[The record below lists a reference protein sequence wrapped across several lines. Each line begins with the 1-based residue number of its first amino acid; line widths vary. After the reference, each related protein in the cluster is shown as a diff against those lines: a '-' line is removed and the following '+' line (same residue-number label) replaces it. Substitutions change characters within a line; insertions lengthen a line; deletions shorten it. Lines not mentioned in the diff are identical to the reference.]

1 MFCWPQLMI
10 TFQRM
15 GLTSEVLVD
24 RVSQVRVGRSA
35 PHDARHWLHITL
47 SIVCQAAVALR

>member
-24 RVSQVRVGRSA
+24 RVSQVRVGSSA
-35 PHDARHWLHITL
+35 PHDARHWLHIAL
-47 SIVCQAAVALR
+47 FIVCQAAVALR